1 LARRGEAPLGKEV
14 GGLPRRADE
23 DGEDA
28 FERGARKI
36 LPPLSKHRC
45 GHGRDHPPTTAVA
58 PATMTPRETRKTA
71 IVRSKM
77 AKALETDMTNILVF
91 SLRTPGEARGVSD
104 LDNA

>member
-1 LARRGEAPLGKEV
+1 LAHFLEESMTTETMHSRGALGKT
-14 GGLPRRADE
+14 
-23 DGEDA
+23 
-28 FERGARKI
+28 

-91 SLRTPGEARGVSD
+91 SLRAPGEARGVSD